1 MNRLPPEPLDAEERA
16 LTAQLPRVRGRS
28 EPTPELDAQILAAAR
43 AAQAGPVSPR
53 KPRRWQVPFALAAS
67 LCLAVGLAWQLRQ
80 TPSRHTQM
88 DRARPV
94 ATAPATSAAAE
105 STPEAGPI
113 AAPARDSSAAP
124 PPAPAAMPVA
134 PAPVIQPRAAM
145 EAARPSPAAP
155 PDNPA
160 DAAPA
165 LPQARPAPE
174 FAPPPPPPPA
184 PAAAPP
190 ATIHAFPAEAE
201 TAEASRSDR
210 RALEGTA
217 RQRALSA
224 ESASGTA
231 PASKALAAPPPP
243 STAPVR
249 PAAPPP
255 VPSAQA
261 SRAAA
266 GSGAAHSRFESDDVE
281 DDLPP
286 ATMDS
291 PAVREAWLRR
301 IAELAHAGRLDEA
314 RASLK
319 EFRRRY
325 PNEQIPAI
333 LHKLE
338 QDAQR

>member
-190 ATIHAFPAEAE
+190 ATIHAFLKVGVEFGLVFL
-201 TAEASRSDR
+201 
-210 RALEGTA
+210 ALGPTLVL
-217 RQRALSA
+217 ALR
-224 ESASGTA
+224 
-231 PASKALAAPPPP
+231 LAASVPKD
-243 STAPVR
+243 AAQEK
-249 PAAPPP
+249 PAD
-255 VPSAQA
+255 AQ
-261 SRAAA
+261 
-266 GSGAAHSRFESDDVE
+266 D
-281 DDLPP
+281 
-286 ATMDS
+286 
-291 PAVREAWLRR
+291 R
-301 IAELAHAGRLDEA
+301 IATGERTDKPLDGRVVDDPGHE
-314 RASLK
+314 
-319 EFRRRY
+319 
-325 PNEQIPAI
+325 
-333 LHKLE
+333 
-338 QDAQR
+338 

>member
-16 LTAQLPRVRGRS
+16 LAAQLPRVRGRS

-43 AAQAGPVSPR
+43 AAQAGTISPR
-53 KPRRWQVPFALAAS
+53 KHRRWQVPFALAAS
-67 LCLAVGLAWQLRQ
+67 LCLAVGLTWQLRQ

-88 DRARPV
+88 DGMRPV
-94 ATAPATSAAAE
+94 ATAPAAG
-105 STPEAGPI
+105 STPEAGPMV
-113 AAPARDSSAAP
+113 APARDSSAAP
-124 PPAPAAMPVA
+124 PPAPAAMPAA
-134 PAPVIQPRAAM
+134 PAPVTQPRAAM

-155 PDNPA
+155 PDKPA
-160 DAAPA
+160 DAAPE
-165 LPQARPAPE
+165 LSQASPAPE
-174 FAPPPPPPPA
+174 FAPQAPPPA

-201 TAEASRSDR
+201 TAESARSDR
-210 RALEGTA
+210 RALEGTV
-217 RQRALSA
+217 RQRALSV

-243 STAPVR
+243 SAAPVR

-266 GSGAAHSRFESDDVE
+266 GSGAAHTRFESDDVE

-291 PAVREAWLRR
+291 PAAREAWLQR
-301 IAELAHAGRLDEA
+301 IADLAHEGRLDDA
-314 RASLK
+314 SASLK

-325 PNEQIPAI
+325 PNEPIPAI